1 MVETNQEL
9 PADILLT
16 LASSETIYVDTT
28 KIDGESSLKQKFP
41 FIQGLEFSSLQF
53 FQGKVTCSDP
63 TPDFDNFSG

>member
-41 FIQGLEFSSLQF
+41 FI
-53 FQGKVTCSDP
+53 
-63 TPDFDNFSG
+63 